1 MAALVHSPAPVHS
14 PASVHSPVTAS
25 KPLYECQTAALGRPA
40 YVGLVGEACP
50 DALDD
55 ARARL
60 AELDRIWGTGGE
72 IERLNARPGVMT
84 PVSSDTVLLA
94 VLATEPVA
102 RRRYVR
108 PSESGLRV
116 DVRHDTVGRLSDTPV
131 DLGDLAAALAVDL
144 VLSDLVAACARLS
157 GACVRVGHSARA
169 AGVAAAGGDWQVDV
183 DGHSR
188 PVRQAALAYTRSV
201 SSSVLVSALVIADQA
216 WRAHLLGTAALTLP
230 PDRACALLRDTASA
244 AKLIGADGELRA
256 IGGWGRS

>member
-1 MAALVHSPAPVHS
+1 MAALVHSLI
-14 PASVHSPVTAS
+14 TTS
-25 KPLYECQTAALGRPA
+25 KPLYECHTAALGRPA

-72 IERLNARPGVMT
+72 IEHLNARPGVMT

-102 RRRYVR
+102 RRRYLR

-116 DVRHDTVGRLSDTPV
+116 DVRHDAVGRLSDTPV
-131 DLGDLAAALAVDL
+131 DLDDLAAALAVDL

-169 AGVAAAGGDWQVDV
+169 VGAAAAGGDWLMDV

-201 SSSVLVSALVIADQA
+201 SSSVLVVADQA

-244 AKLIGADGELRA
+244 ARLTGPDGGVRA
-256 IGGWGRS
+256 VGGWGCS